1 MRAIDFIIEN
11 DNQAAVDALLKK
23 HGWSIGKTVNGD
35 LTITWQ
41 GSTYVFY
48 GERVRITLPNGKT
61 ISVVWGQKPDWQG
74 RPGDISFAQA
84 VQNKYITFDLPIWQQ
99 LDRGQINDSQAIQKF
114 KIENERQAREA
125 IAQGVTES
133 IVEQSNPKVDLTPN
147 YPNYKVL
154 VGEFIG
160 IKKNRARFLIVASE
174 LKPGVRETDNIFR
187 AKTTNTPISI
197 EISKVKNRNTVDE
210 DLSRRG
216 FLGGLAGVAALG
228 TRDTK
233 PSNTVNKNTPIE
245 PQKETPITT
254 LSNYPQ
260 IESLL
265 HKAAVAA
272 GIVGTE
278 LAQFMAQT
286 KHESWNFSRL
296 KEKSVGQGYF
306 AKKYDRQY
314 APRTA
319 KILGNKH
326 VGDGEKYHGRGF
338 IQLTGR
344 DNYRMASQ
352 ALGID
357 LLNQPDL
364 AERPDIAAKI
374 AIWYWQTRVKPHIN
388 NFNDT
393 RAVTQKINPAL
404 RGLQDRHA
412 KFIDYKNIL

>member
-1 MRAIDFIIEN
+1 MRATEFI
-11 DNQAAVDALLKK
+11 
-23 HGWSIGKTVNGD
+23 T
-35 LTITWQ
+35 
-41 GSTYVFY
+41 
-48 GERVRITLPNGKT
+48 
-61 ISVVWGQKPDWQG
+61 
-74 RPGDISFAQA
+74 
-84 VQNKYITFDLPIWQQ
+84 
-99 LDRGQINDSQAIQKF
+99 
-114 KIENERQAREA
+114 
-125 IAQGVTES
+125 
-133 IVEQSNPKVDLTPN
+133 EQSNPKIDLTPN
-147 YPNYKVL
+147 YPNYQVL

-160 IKKNRARFLIVASE
+160 MRKNRARFLIVASE

-197 EISKVKNRNTVDE
+197 EISKVKNRNIVDE

-216 FLGGLAGVAALG
+216 FLGGLTSLGAAAAGMPTQAKQTQPAPQE
-228 TRDTK
+228 K
-233 PSNTVNKNTPIE
+233 SEPINM
-245 PQKETPITT
+245 

-260 IESLL
+260 HEAVLQR
-265 HKAAVAA
+265 AAKAA
-272 GIVGTE
+272 GIKGTE

-286 KHESWNFSRL
+286 NHESWDFSRL
-296 KEKSVGQGYF
+296 KEKGMGKEYF
-306 AKKYDRQY
+306 SKKYDPKF

-357 LLNQPDL
+357 LLKQPEL
-364 AERPDIAAKI
+364 AERPDVAAKI
-374 AIWYWQTRVKPHIN
+374 AIWYWQTRVKPYVN

-393 RAVTQKINPAL
+393 RAVTQKINPAM

-412 KFIDYKNIL
+412 KFINYKNIL

>member
-1 MRAIDFIIEN
+1 MRATEFITEN
-11 DNQAAVDALLKK
+11 DNQNAVDTLLKK
-23 HGWSIGKTVNGD
+23 HGWSIGRTANGN
-35 LTITWQ
+35 LAITWQ

-48 GERVRITLPNGKT
+48 GERMRITLPDGKSV
-61 ISVVWGQKPDWQG
+61 SVVWGKKPDWQT
-74 RPGDISFAQA
+74 RPGELSFAQA
-84 VQNKYITFDLPIWQQ
+84 VQQKYLTFDLPIWQQ
-99 LDRGQINDSQAIQKF
+99 LDRGQINDTQAIQKF

-125 IAQGVTES
+125 IAQGITEQ
-133 IVEQSNPKVDLTPN
+133 ENPKVDLTPN
-147 YPNYKVL
+147 YPNYQVL
-154 VGEFIG
+154 VGEFVG
-160 IKKNRARFLIVASE
+160 VKKNRLLFRILSAE
-174 LKPGVRETDNIFR
+174 LKPGQGETEKIFR
-187 AKTTNTPISI
+187 ALTTNTPIGI
-197 EISKVKNRNTVDE
+197 EVGKVKNRTVIE

-216 FLGGLAGVAALG
+216 FLGGLAGMAALG
-228 TRDTK
+228 TSDTK
-233 PSNTVNKNTPIE
+233 TNNSNKDTPVQIE
-245 PQKETPITT
+245 PQKEPTITT
-254 LSNYPQ
+254 LSNNPQ

-296 KEKSVGQGYF
+296 KEKGVGQGYF

-314 APRTA
+314 APKTA
-319 KILGNKH
+319 KILGNKNI
-326 VGDGEKYHGRGF
+326 GDGEKYHGRGF

-357 LLNQPDL
+357 LLNNPDL
-364 AERPDIAAKI
+364 AERPDVAAKI
-374 AIWYWQTRVKPHIN
+374 AIWYWQTRVKPYIN

-393 RAVTQKINPAL
+393 KAVTQKINPAL

>member
-1 MRAIDFIIEN
+1 MRATEFITE
-11 DNQAAVDALLKK
+11 QA
-23 HGWSIGKTVNGD
+23 
-35 LTITWQ
+35 
-41 GSTYVFY
+41 
-48 GERVRITLPNGKT
+48 
-61 ISVVWGQKPDWQG
+61 
-74 RPGDISFAQA
+74 
-84 VQNKYITFDLPIWQQ
+84 
-99 LDRGQINDSQAIQKF
+99 
-114 KIENERQAREA
+114 
-125 IAQGVTES
+125 
-133 IVEQSNPKVDLTPN
+133 NPKVDLTPN
-147 YPNYKVL
+147 YPNYQVL
-154 VGEFIG
+154 VGEFVG
-160 IKKNRARFLIVASE
+160 MKKNRARFLIVASE
-174 LKPGVRETDNIFR
+174 LKPGVRETDKIFR
-187 AKTTNTPISI
+187 ARTTNTPISI
-197 EISKVKNRNTVDE
+197 EIGRVKNRNVVDE

-216 FLGGLAGVAALG
+216 FLGGLAGMAALG

-233 PSNTVNKNTPIE
+233 PTVNKDTPTA
-245 PQKETPITT
+245 PQKEPTVTT
-254 LSNYPQ
+254 LSNNPQ

-296 KEKSVGQGYF
+296 KEKGVGQGYF

-319 KILGNKH
+319 KILGNKQI
-326 VGDGEKYHGRGF
+326 GDGEKYHGRGF

-357 LLNQPDL
+357 LLNDPDL
-364 AERPDIAAKI
+364 AERPDVAAKI
-374 AIWYWQTRVKPHIN
+374 AIWYWQTRVKPYIN

-393 RAVTQKINPAL
+393 KAVTQKINPAL